1 MYYLSWNK
9 FLLKE
14 LQLVL
19 AFSPQDQKI
28 FPPGKKL
35 HRVAT
40 RTFFLFLF
48 SLCFHFPSRDVILGL
63 VHDRV
68 SLLLKVLSLKCIYIY
83 IIIIINNRDV
93 IFYYS
98 DFSRDSK
105 LHKHRISS

>member
-68 SLLLKVLSLKCIYIY
+68 SPSFESIIVEVYIY
-83 IIIIINNRDV
+83 IIIIIINTNV

>member
-1 MYYLSWNK
+1 MFSH
-9 FLLKE
+9 FLLKIKR
-14 LQLVL
+14 
-19 AFSPQDQKI
+19 F
-28 FPPGKKL
+28 FPPGEKIASC
-35 HRVAT
+35 RNESV
-40 RTFFLFLF
+40 FSFSF

-68 SLLLKVLSLKCIYIY
+68 SPSFESIIVEVYIY